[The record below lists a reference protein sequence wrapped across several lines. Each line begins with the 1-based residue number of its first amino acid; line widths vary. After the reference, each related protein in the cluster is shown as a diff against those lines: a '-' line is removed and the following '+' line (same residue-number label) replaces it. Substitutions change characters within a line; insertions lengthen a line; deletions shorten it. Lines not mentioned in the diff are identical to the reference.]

1 MKLILASGSPRR
13 RELMNM
19 ITDDFIVA
27 VTDADELLPDD
38 IGAFEAAEFL
48 AEKKAR
54 AAAVSYPDDIVIGC
68 DTIVVLGESV
78 LGKPEDREDAAFM
91 LRALSGR
98 THKVITGTAIV
109 CRGIV
114 TSFSEVTD
122 VTFYPLSDEEIETYL
137 DTGEPFDKAGAYG
150 IQGKG
155 CLLVKEIKGD
165 YFSVVGMPVARLK
178 RKLDEIKEN

>member
-1 MKLILASGSPRR
+1 MRIILASGSPRR
-13 RELMNM
+13 RELMHM
-19 ITDDFIVA
+19 ITDDFVTA

-38 IGAFEAAEFL
+38 ISASEAAEFL

-54 AAAVSYPDDIVIGC
+54 AAAVLYPDDIVIGC
-68 DTIVVLGESV
+68 DTTVVMGDSV

-91 LRALSGR
+91 LRTLSGR

-109 CRGIV
+109 YRGIV
-114 TSFSEVTD
+114 KSFSEVTD

-165 YFSVVGMPVARLK
+165 YFNVVGMPVAKLK
-178 RKLDEIKEN
+178 RKLDEIKEI